1 MNPME
6 DGMKK
11 KGSFAGGLIAGGVVA
26 AIAAYFLLARPGT
39 GPADRSE
46 STAPLAATTSVAP
59 IDFSAAALSGVERIS
74 PDGLKDLMD
83 RGEAAIID
91 VRDIDTFKAGHIPG
105 ALQIPLQYVAG
116 ETQYFPRD
124 KKLIT
129 YCT

>member
-1 MNPME
+1 
-6 DGMKK
+6 MKK
-11 KGSFAGGLIAGGVVA
+11 RGSFTGGLIAGVVVA
-26 AIAAYFLLARPGT
+26 AIAAYFLLARPDT
-39 GPADRSE
+39 GPPDRSE
-46 STAPLAATTSVAP
+46 STVPLPVTTSVAP
-59 IDFSAAALSGVERIS
+59 VDFSEAALSGVERIS

-91 VRDIDTFKAGHIPG
+91 VRDIDSFKAGHIPG